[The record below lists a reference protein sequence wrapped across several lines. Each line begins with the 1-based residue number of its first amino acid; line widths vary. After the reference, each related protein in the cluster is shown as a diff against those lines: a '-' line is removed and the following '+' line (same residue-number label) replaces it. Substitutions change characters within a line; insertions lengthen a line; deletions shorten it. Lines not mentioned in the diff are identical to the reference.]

1 MENKN
6 QIVVVSY
13 NGLTFEIDVLGNYI
27 FLPEEI
33 IDLFP
38 EDERHIEIQ
47 PTSLFFTRLVRNWDM
62 KKNYI
67 NQIDG
72 TINSTE

>member
-1 MENKN
+1 MDNNK
-6 QIVVVSY
+6 IVTVSY
-13 NGLTFEIDVLGNYI
+13 NGLTFEIDVFGNYI
-27 FLPEEI
+27 FLPEEV

-62 KKNYI
+62 KVEYNKQLNI
-67 NQIDG
+67 N
-72 TINSTE
+72 NE